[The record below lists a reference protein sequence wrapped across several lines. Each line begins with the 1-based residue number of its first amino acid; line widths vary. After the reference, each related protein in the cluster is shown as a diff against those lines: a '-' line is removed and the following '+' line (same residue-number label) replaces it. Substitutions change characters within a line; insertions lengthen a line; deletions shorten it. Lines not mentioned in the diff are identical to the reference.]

1 MAYDRYVGWGYTGSW
16 GDLYQQMKKLAAV
29 VFAFLINMSC
39 AFAANNVASV
49 DFSIQISPY
58 VKVEPVTSPVLT
70 AHITNRT
77 GNLYAPLSTTFRVIT
92 NKAEDTKLYL
102 NAHTVT
108 QGGYEEAM
116 FERAG
121 RVYIAFSNIAHPP
134 KSQSLSNCKLGSLPK
149 ESPGVV
155 AYPITSVTGADS
167 RYLRD
172 KNKYE
177 VTASN
182 GTSLVTVNVGQNVL
196 QTSFAANDP
205 RGFYQAVLSLTEAD
219 I

>member
-1 MAYDRYVGWGYTGSW
+1 
-16 GDLYQQMKKLAAV
+16 MKKLVALL
-29 VFAFLINMSC
+29 FAILVNMSC
-39 AFAANNVASV
+39 AFAASNSASA

-102 NAHTVT
+102 SAHTVT

-116 FERAG
+116 FERSG

-155 AYPITSVTGADS
+155 AYPVTSVTGAES
-167 RYLRD
+167 HYLSN

-177 VTASN
+177 VTTTN
-182 GTSLVTVNVGQNVL
+182 GTTLVTVHIGQNVL

-205 RGFYQAVLSLTEAD
+205 RGFYQAILSLTEAD